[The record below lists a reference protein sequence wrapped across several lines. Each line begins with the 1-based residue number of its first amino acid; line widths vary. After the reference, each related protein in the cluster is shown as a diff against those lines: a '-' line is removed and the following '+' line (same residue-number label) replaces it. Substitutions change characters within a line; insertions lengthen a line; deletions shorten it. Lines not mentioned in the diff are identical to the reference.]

1 MAHSLHEF
9 VRRKPFLLCV
19 DSDGCAMDTMNIKHF
34 RCFGPCF
41 ADDWGLKEG
50 RDAALTRWNEINLF
64 SMTRGINR
72 FLGLA
77 QILTELYP
85 DDKDVAAFSRWANNS
100 KELSE
105 RAVEAHAAENP
116 VFSKALSWSRAV
128 NKAIGALSDEE
139 KTAFHGV
146 KEVLEEAHKSFDIA
160 VVSSANYA
168 AVEEEWRRSGLLPH
182 VDVLT
187 TQQDGSKAHCISE
200 LLKKGYAPQSAV
212 MCGDAPG
219 DEKAANENGVFF
231 YPILVRNE
239 EASWAQLPR
248 LPRTCK
254 AREGGRGGS
263 PPQSGI
269 LPQSRRKLTLTA
281 RKKQKFVIIQTILIE

>member
-41 ADDWGLKEG
+41 ADEWGLDAG
-50 RDAALTRWNEINLF
+50 RDAALKRWNEINLF

-77 QILTELYP
+77 QILTELFP
-85 DDKDVAAFSRWANNS
+85 DDQDVAAFSRWTQSS

-105 RAVEAHAAENP
+105 RAVEAHAAENS

-128 NKAIGALSDEE
+128 NKAIGELTDEE
-139 KTAFHGV
+139 KTAFGGV
-146 KEVLEEAHKSFDIA
+146 REVLEEAHKSFDIA
-160 VVSSANYA
+160 VVSSANYS
-168 AVEEEWRRSGLLPH
+168 AVEEEWARCGLLAH
-182 VDVLT
+182 VDVLA
-187 TQQDGSKAHCISE
+187 TQQDGSKAHCIAG

-219 DEKAANENGVFF
+219 DERAAAENGVHF
-231 YPILVRNE
+231 YPILVRDE
-239 EASWAQLPR
+239 EASWEALPAF
-248 LPRTCK
+248 LDLV
-254 AREGGRGGS
+254 REGNAEGEEARLKAAFFRNLGGN
-263 PPQSGI
+263 
-269 LPQSRRKLTLTA
+269 
-281 RKKQKFVIIQTILIE
+281 

>member
-41 ADDWGLKEG
+41 ADEWGLGAG
-50 RDAALTRWNEINLF
+50 RDAALKRWNEINLF

-77 QILTELYP
+77 HILTELFP
-85 DDKDVAAFSRWANNS
+85 DDQNVTAFFRWANNS

-116 VFSKALSWSRAV
+116 VFSKALAWSRAV
-128 NKAIGALSDEE
+128 NKAIGELTDEE
-139 KTAFHGV
+139 KTAFRGV

-200 LLKKGYAPQSAV
+200 LLKKGYTPRSVV

-231 YPILVRNE
+231 YPILVRSE
-239 EASWAQLPR
+239 EASWAQLPAFLELVKQGRAEGEETR
-248 LPRTCK
+248 LK
-254 AREGGRGGS
+254 AAFFRDLGGN
-263 PPQSGI
+263 
-269 LPQSRRKLTLTA
+269 
-281 RKKQKFVIIQTILIE
+281 

>member
-1 MAHSLHEF
+1 MAQSLHEF

-41 ADDWGLKEG
+41 ADEWGLG
-50 RDAALTRWNEINLF
+50 ADRDAALKRWNEINLF

-77 QILTELYP
+77 CILTELFP
-85 DDKDVAAFSRWANNS
+85 DDQNVAAFSRWAQTS

-128 NKAIGALSDEE
+128 NKAIGALTDEE
-139 KTAFHGV
+139 KTACGGV
-146 KEVLEEAHKSFDIA
+146 REVLEEAHKSFDIA

-168 AVEEEWRRSGLLPH
+168 AVEEEWRRSGLLAH

-200 LLKKGYAPQSAV
+200 LLKKGYAPRSVV

-231 YPILVRNE
+231 YPILVRSE
-239 EASWAQLPR
+239 EASWAQLPAFLELVKEGNAEGEEAR
-248 LPRTCK
+248 LK
-254 AREGGRGGS
+254 AAFLRDLGGN
-263 PPQSGI
+263 
-269 LPQSRRKLTLTA
+269 
-281 RKKQKFVIIQTILIE
+281 

>member
-41 ADDWGLKEG
+41 ADEWGLGAG
-50 RDAALTRWNEINLF
+50 RDAALRRWNEINLF

-77 QILTELYP
+77 HILTELFP
-85 DDKDVAAFSRWANNS
+85 DDQDVAAFSRWTQTS

-116 VFSKALSWSRAV
+116 VFSKVLAWSRAV
-128 NKAIGALSDEE
+128 NKAIGALTDEE
-139 KTAFHGV
+139 KTAFGGV

-168 AVEEEWRRSGLLPH
+168 AVEEEWARCGLLAH
-182 VDVLT
+182 VHVLA
-187 TQQDGSKAHCISE
+187 TQQDGSKAHCIAE

-219 DEKAANENGVFF
+219 DERAAAENGVHF
-231 YPILVRNE
+231 YPILVRDE
-239 EASWAQLPR
+239 EASWEALSAF
-248 LPRTCK
+248 LELV
-254 AREGGRGGS
+254 REGNAEGEEACLKAAFFRNLGGN
-263 PPQSGI
+263 
-269 LPQSRRKLTLTA
+269 
-281 RKKQKFVIIQTILIE
+281 